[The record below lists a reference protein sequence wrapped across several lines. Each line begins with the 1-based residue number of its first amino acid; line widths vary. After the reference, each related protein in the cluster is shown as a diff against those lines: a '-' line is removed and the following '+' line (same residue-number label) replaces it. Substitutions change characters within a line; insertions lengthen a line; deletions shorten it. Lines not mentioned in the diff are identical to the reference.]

1 VFLVCLRGD
10 SQDGFEE
17 VPWCDT
23 LPLLVSAN
31 TMPTP
36 RLYIETSVVSY
47 LTVHPSRDV
56 VIAGQQQITSEWW
69 IRRHRFELFASDA
82 VIAEAGRGDPE
93 AATRRLEALA
103 GIPLLDATQD
113 AQDLTDEILR
123 TATMPPKAAVDAAHV
138 AIATV
143 HGLDFLL
150 TWNCT
155 HIANASNRPKIEK
168 VCRSLGYQVPVI
180 CTPFELLEEEE
191 Q

>member
-1 VFLVCLRGD
+1 
-10 SQDGFEE
+10 
-17 VPWCDT
+17 
-23 LPLLVSAN
+23 
-31 TMPTP
+31 
-36 RLYIETSVVSY
+36 
-47 LTVHPSRDV
+47 
-56 VIAGQQQITSEWW
+56 
-69 IRRHRFELFASDA
+69 
-82 VIAEAGRGDPE
+82 
-93 AATRRLEALA
+93 
-103 GIPLLDATQD
+103 LLDATQD

-180 CTPFELLEEEE
+180 CTPFELLEEE